1 MQNRLETG
9 YVGKQVLLAILMV
22 LAVILGLDILAA
34 IIDESTELEGKYT
47 FLQSVIYILMTI
59 PRRINDYLPYAALV
73 GCLAGLGGLASN
85 SELTVMRAAGVS
97 TKRLVWIVMRPAML
111 VMVCGMFISEY
122 LAPVTEQI
130 AHSKRQY
137 LISGDNVSSAS
148 GGVWNRE
155 GNEFMHFNS
164 VQPNGVVFGI
174 LLYTFD
180 SERNLIK
187 AVAAKRGSYQ
197 DGNYWVLE
205 NGAETTFLGDKTSRQ
220 AFATRRWDT
229 SLSPEL
235 LNVLSIRPRYLSI
248 SDLYNYV
255 EYRRDQG
262 LDSGEFVLAFWKK
275 VLQPLGTA
283 SLVLIAISFIFGPLR
298 EVTMGYRIF
307 TGVMVGVVFRTVQ
320 NLLGPASLVFSFP
333 PWQAVAIPIII
344 CAIAGFYMLRKA

>member
-1 MQNRLETG
+1 MLNRLVTR

-22 LAVILGLDILAA
+22 LSVILGLDILSAV
-34 IIDESTELEGKYT
+34 IEESGELEGGYT
-47 FLQSVIYILMTI
+47 FGQSVIYILMTI

-85 SELTVMRAAGVS
+85 SELTVMRAAGIS

-111 VMVCGMFISEY
+111 VMILGVLLSEY
-122 LAPVTEQI
+122 VAPVTEQI
-130 AHSKRQY
+130 AHSKREY
-137 LISGDNVSSAS
+137 LISGDDISSGK

-164 VQPNGVVFGI
+164 VQPNGVVFGV

-180 SERNLIK
+180 SERNLTK
-187 AVAAKRGSYQ
+187 AVAAKRASYQ
-197 DGNYWVLE
+197 DGDFWVLE
-205 NGAETTFLGDKTSRQ
+205 NGAETTFWGDKTSSES
-220 AFATRRWDT
+220 FSTRRWDT
-229 SLSPEL
+229 NLSPKL
-235 LNVLSIRPRYLSI
+235 LNVVSMRPRYLSI
-248 SDLYNYV
+248 SDLYSYV
-255 EYRRDQG
+255 DYRRNQG
-262 LDSGEFVLAFWKK
+262 LDSGEFVLEFWKK
-275 VLQPLGTA
+275 VLQPFGTA

>member
-1 MQNRLETG
+1 MAKRIITRH
-9 YVGKQVLLAILMV
+9 VGMQVLLAILTV
-22 LAVILGLDILAA
+22 LGIILGLDILAA
-34 IIDESTELEGKYT
+34 VIDESGDLEGDYT
-47 FLQSVIYILMTI
+47 FFQSIIYVLMTI

-85 SELTVMRAAGVS
+85 SELTVIRATGVS
-97 TKRLVWIVMRPAML
+97 TGRLVWIVMRPAML
-111 VMVCGMFISEY
+111 VMFLGVLLSEY
-122 LAPVTEQI
+122 IAPVTEQI
-130 AHSKRQY
+130 AHSKRDY
-137 LISGDNVSSAS
+137 LISGDNVSSAK

-174 LLYTFD
+174 MLYTFD

-187 AVAAKRGSYQ
+187 AVAAKRASYQ

-205 NGAETTFLGDKTSRQ
+205 NGAETTFFGDKTSRQ
-220 AFATRRWDT
+220 GFSTRRWDT
-229 SLSPEL
+229 SLSPQL
-235 LNVLSIRPRYLSI
+235 LNVLSMRPRYLSI

-255 EYRRDQG
+255 DYLRDQG

>member
-1 MQNRLETG
+1 MQHRLVTR

-34 IIDESTELEGKYT
+34 VIDETGELEGSYT
-47 FLQSVIYILMTI
+47 FGQSIIYILMTI

-85 SELTVMRAAGVS
+85 SELTVMRAAGIS

-111 VMVCGMFISEY
+111 VMILGVLLSEY
-122 LAPVTEQI
+122 VAPVTEQI
-130 AHSKRQY
+130 AHSNRQY
-137 LISGDNVSSAS
+137 LISGDKVSSAK

-174 LLYTFD
+174 MLYNFD
-180 SERNLIK
+180 DERNLTK
-187 AVAAKRGSYQ
+187 AVAAKRASYQ
-197 DGNYWVLE
+197 DGSYWVLE
-205 NGAETTFLGDKTSRQ
+205 NGAETTFRGDKTSSQ
-220 AFATRRWDT
+220 SFSTLRWNT
-229 SLSPEL
+229 SLSPKL
-235 LNVLSIRPRYLSI
+235 LNVVSMRPRYLSI
-248 SDLYNYV
+248 SDLYSYV
-255 EYRRDQG
+255 EYRRAQD
-262 LDSGEFVLAFWKK
+262 LDSGEFVLEFWKK

>member
-1 MQNRLETG
+1 MQNRLVTR

-22 LAVILGLDILAA
+22 LGVILGLDILAA
-34 IIDESTELEGKYT
+34 IVDELGDLEGNYT
-47 FLQSVIYILMTI
+47 FLHSLIYILMTI

-85 SELTVMRAAGVS
+85 SELTVMRAAGIS
-97 TKRLVWIVMRPAML
+97 TKRLVWIVMRPAIL
-111 VMVCGMFISEY
+111 VMVFGMLISEY
-122 LAPVTEQI
+122 LAPVTEQL
-130 AHSKRQY
+130 AQNKRDY
-137 LISGDNVSSAS
+137 LISGDNISSTK

-155 GNEFMHFNS
+155 GDEFMRFNS
-164 VQPNGVVFGI
+164 VQPNGVVLGI
-174 LLYTFD
+174 MLYTFD
-180 SERNLIK
+180 NEQNLIR
-187 AVAAKRGSYQ
+187 ALAAKRGSFQ

-205 NGAETTFLGDKTSRQ
+205 DVAETTFFKDKTSRRH
-220 AFATRRWDT
+220 FATLRWNT
-229 SLSPEL
+229 NLSPRL
-235 LNVLSIRPRYLSI
+235 LNVLSMRPGYLSI
-248 SDLYNYV
+248 SDLYSYV

-262 LDSGEFVLAFWKK
+262 LDSGEFLLAFWKK

-298 EVTMGYRIF
+298 EVTMGYRVF

-333 PWQAVAIPIII
+333 PWQAVSIPIII